1 MALTGREMRPC
12 CPQKAAVCKRGV
24 KSPGLDNL
32 IRLANALDVSADLL
46 LGTAISTYNLTML
59 KDIEKRIQ
67 MLPASEQQKLLDIF
81 DAVISVELNHNQSE
95 RPNKW

>member
-1 MALTGREMRPC
+1 MKVAVGLRRVAAGKRTSGRR
-12 CPQKAAVCKRGV
+12 AAQ
-24 KSPGLDNL
+24 
-32 IRLANALDVSADLL
+32 IAVSADLL

-95 RPNKW
+95 RPNK

>member
-1 MALTGREMRPC
+1 MSWQLSHYR
-12 CPQKAAVCKRGV
+12 
-24 KSPGLDNL
+24 LDNL

>member
-1 MALTGREMRPC
+1 MIYLSVNDDLFTHNI
-12 CPQKAAVCKRGV
+12 Q

-95 RPNKW
+95 RPNK

>member
-1 MALTGREMRPC
+1 M
-12 CPQKAAVCKRGV
+12 QKT
-24 KSPGLDNL
+24 PGLDNL

-95 RPNKW
+95 RPNK